1 MKASVQDR
9 RRTGSSLLEML
20 LVISLSVVVMAGVT
34 ILITGMWRTQRV
46 MVDHR
51 TTMNSISQFA
61 QQFRDDAH
69 VAQDV
74 NLLKI
79 GEARALQLQ
88 ENGKS
93 VEYRLENSS
102 VERTVK
108 KADAIVQRESFR
120 LPAESLV
127 EFEITPFEAGRLA
140 SVAIK
145 SPAIYGTD
153 ADVAGRREFRV
164 EAAIAATSMKPTI
177 AEGDT
182 K

>member
-1 MKASVQDR
+1 MNACLRDCR
-9 RRTGSSLLEML
+9 RSGSSLIEML
-20 LVISLSVVVMAGVT
+20 FVISLSVVVMAGVT
-34 ILITGMWRTQRV
+34 ILITGMWRAQRV
-46 MVDHR
+46 MADHR

-69 VAQDV
+69 LAQ
-74 NLLKI
+74 NAILTKI
-79 GEARALQLQ
+79 GAAQALQLPQ
-88 ENGKS
+88 NGKS

-108 KADAIVQRESFR
+108 KADAIVQRESYR

-164 EAAIAATSMKPTI
+164 EAAIAATNMKPAT